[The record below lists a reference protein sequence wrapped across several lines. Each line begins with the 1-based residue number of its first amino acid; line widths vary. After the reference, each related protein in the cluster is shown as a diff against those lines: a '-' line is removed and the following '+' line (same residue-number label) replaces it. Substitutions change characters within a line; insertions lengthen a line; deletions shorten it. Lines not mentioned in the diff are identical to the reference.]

1 MITYSPQR
9 SDNHIASYE
18 LSDNVLTITINGV
31 SEVFDF
37 TDFTDG
43 IAEEITPDKLP
54 LNPIV
59 SLEKINGEVHVTV
72 IKFYGESEKHEY
84 ES

>member
-1 MITYSPQR
+1 MIKYTPQR
-9 SDNHIASYE
+9 SDIYKVVYE
-18 LSDNVLTITINGV
+18 LNECVLKITLNGV

-37 TDFTDG
+37 TDFPDG
-43 IAEEITPDKLP
+43 IAEEIIPDELP

-59 SLEKINGEVHVTV
+59 SLEKINGEIHVTV
-72 IKFYGESEKHEY
+72 IQFYGEMEKHEY